1 MFYYHTCF
9 VDTHLSFYWFGAI
22 FSIKI
27 QYTLYLIVCFCLTA
41 SHNRR
46 DLASARALLYDWN
59 PWQNEKGLPCHEGK
73 VIVSAMNSPPW
84 GVFYDIHCTW
94 RQHSDFDNA
103 AFDNTLAGYYCF
115 LSNAVLAWV
124 FLPQLNKL
132 NNPKILHHKPS
143 WQSRQAECSAPSIG
157 GGETKNT
164 IWTQTR
170 QRLNGKGKV
179 RVIILL

>member
-1 MFYYHTCF
+1 MILLLPE
-9 VDTHLSFYWFGAI
+9 LSFMTGIPDKMWTDFQAMMVKSLCQQCILFPGG
-22 FSIKI
+22 FSV
-27 QYTLYLIVCFCLTA
+27 TFTFC
-41 SHNRR
+41 
-46 DLASARALLYDWN
+46 
-59 PWQNEKGLPCHEGK
+59 
-73 VIVSAMNSPPW
+73 
-84 GVFYDIHCTW
+84 DIHSPR

-115 LSNAVLAWV
+115 LSNAVFAWV